1 MLPKST
7 TPSGTHFKGS
17 GKANL
22 IFGLFLVV
30 ITTYFIWWGLDYTNH
45 QQVLLFIVATLFGI
59 FMAFNIGG
67 NDVANS
73 FGTSV
78 GAGTLTIPQA
88 LAVAAIFEVSG
99 AVIAGGEVTDTIRKG
114 IVDLDALGPA
124 VTPNLFIYVMLSA
137 LIAAAFWLL
146 FATKKGLPV
155 STTHSIIGG
164 VVGSSVVMGI
174 QIGGTETAL
183 STVQWSQVGE
193 IAISWV
199 LSPLLGGCLAYFLY
213 GQIKSNILAY
223 NDRAEE
229 RVKELKAAKKAL
241 KKRHK
246 EWLNELA
253 ESLQISYTSKMVRDQ
268 EIYKDEDTERDDL
281 ETDYYQELFD
291 IERERDSIDTLKAL
305 RNWVP
310 LIAAFGG
317 VVMTAMVVFKGLSN
331 VNMTLTSLHGFLLM
345 IMIGALI
352 WLTTYIY
359 TKSIKG
365 KQKEDLTRATFIL
378 FSWMQVFTAAG
389 FAFSHGAND
398 IANAVGPFAAIMD
411 VIRTNT
417 IASEAAV
424 PAPVMVTFGV
434 ALIVGLWFI
443 GKEVIQTVGTN
454 LAEMHP
460 ASGFS
465 AELSAAT
472 VVMGASMMGLPVS
485 STHVLVG
492 AVLGIGMVNKNT
504 NWAMMKPIALAWV
517 VTLPASAI
525 MASIGYLLLNVI
537 FG

>member
-30 ITTYFIWWGLDYTNH
+30 ITAYFIWWGLDYTNH

-199 LSPLLGGCLAYFLY
+199 LSPY
-213 GQIKSNILAY
+213 
-223 NDRAEE
+223 
-229 RVKELKAAKKAL
+229 
-241 KKRHK
+241 
-246 EWLNELA
+246 
-253 ESLQISYTSKMVRDQ
+253 
-268 EIYKDEDTERDDL
+268 
-281 ETDYYQELFD
+281 
-291 IERERDSIDTLKAL
+291 
-305 RNWVP
+305 
-310 LIAAFGG
+310 
-317 VVMTAMVVFKGLSN
+317 
-331 VNMTLTSLHGFLLM
+331 
-345 IMIGALI
+345 
-352 WLTTYIY
+352 
-359 TKSIKG
+359 
-365 KQKEDLTRATFIL
+365 
-378 FSWMQVFTAAG
+378 
-389 FAFSHGAND
+389 
-398 IANAVGPFAAIMD
+398 
-411 VIRTNT
+411 
-417 IASEAAV
+417 
-424 PAPVMVTFGV
+424 
-434 ALIVGLWFI
+434 
-443 GKEVIQTVGTN
+443 
-454 LAEMHP
+454 
-460 ASGFS
+460 
-465 AELSAAT
+465 
-472 VVMGASMMGLPVS
+472 
-485 STHVLVG
+485 
-492 AVLGIGMVNKNT
+492 
-504 NWAMMKPIALAWV
+504 
-517 VTLPASAI
+517 
-525 MASIGYLLLNVI
+525 
-537 FG
+537 